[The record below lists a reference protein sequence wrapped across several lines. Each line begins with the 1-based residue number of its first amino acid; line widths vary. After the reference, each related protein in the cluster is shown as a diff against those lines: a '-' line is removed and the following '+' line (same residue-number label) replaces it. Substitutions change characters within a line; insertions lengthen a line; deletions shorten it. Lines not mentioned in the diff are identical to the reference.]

1 MVRVFSFCMSS
12 LYNNLA
18 DVYEMMYRSF
28 INYDEEFIFYSGKLK
43 KYSCHSVTEL
53 GCGTGNLA
61 EKFIADGFNYTG
73 LDLSKSML
81 EIAAKKFPSGKFME
95 ADMRN
100 FNLPEKQDGCF
111 FAGRTSAYL
120 TGERDME
127 EALISIHKNLAQN
140 GIVCF
145 DCIDADKFIPLI
157 KGGKQIVHTASYRER
172 RFHRASYWTSVE
184 NAQSA
189 FNWESVYFEVD
200 DKRNKKEI
208 GRDNS
213 ALRAFTKS
221 EIENAL
227 NNTGFKMLEAEDRP
241 SYAFDTFV
249 ILAQKLI

>member
-1 MVRVFSFCMSS
+1 MSS

-28 INYDEEFIFYSGKLK
+28 INYDEEYIFYSTKLK
-43 KYSCHSVTEL
+43 KYNCRSVAEL

-61 EKFIADGFNYTG
+61 EKLIADGFDYTG

-81 EIAAKKFPSGKFME
+81 AIAAKKFPSGKFKE

-100 FNLPEKQDGCF
+100 FDLPEKQDGCF

-120 TGERDME
+120 TGDGDME
-127 EALISIHKNLAQN
+127 EALTAIHKNLAQN

-145 DCIDADKFIPLI
+145 DCIDAAKFIPLI
-157 KGGKQIVHTASYRER
+157 KKGKQVVHTTTYEGR
-172 RFHRASYWTSVE
+172 RFHRVSYWTALPNSPG
-184 NAQSA
+184 A
-189 FNWESVYFEVD
+189 FNWESVYFEID
-200 DKRNKKEI
+200 EQGRKKEI
-208 GRDNS
+208 GNDVS
-213 ALRAFTKS
+213 LLRAFTKK

-227 NNTGFKMLEAEDRP
+227 NKSGFKLLEAEDRL

-249 ILAQKLI
+249 ILAQKAV